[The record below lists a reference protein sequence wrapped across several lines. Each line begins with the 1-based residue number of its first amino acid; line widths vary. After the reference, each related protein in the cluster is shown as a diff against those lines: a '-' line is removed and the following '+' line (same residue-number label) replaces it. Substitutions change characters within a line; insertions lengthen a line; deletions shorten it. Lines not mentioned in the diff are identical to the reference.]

1 MLTGQ
6 RSSILVFAL
15 VIGSMFALLSVSM
28 MYTSMS
34 PKEKL
39 IQELQ
44 AARTNVNLARM
55 INPENICF
63 TLDNET
69 LGRYPS
75 LAQAIK
81 EADKKAEDGIRR
93 NEHYGNYYA
102 GAIVNLDRSQM
113 LSLLRTYNF
122 NETVSQ
128 NPSLDRFFTYEDR
141 NFNCGFNYSD
151 KHYLLTLFFT
161 TFEQVNTD
169 RGYVPIHITQRLAER
184 AESPI
189 TNVTTYAPFNATAI
203 FFNELS
209 NSSVTI
215 DVTSKNGGISDTI
228 ILLPNKMQDIG
239 LRPNW
244 TTLQNTDFQYKVKE
258 YPWIEGEISVSP
270 RYNSEC
276 MSKEVTKSLYSQS
289 EFEVKFPTY
298 LPEGFK
304 PACNAEN
311 LPSYVIQIYVNQ
323 TAVDN
328 YRKSG
333 AMSSRDNPYPFYLYA
348 GMPEEQVEGI
358 VQVHAQKYYV
368 PSENPREMG
377 YSVYQS
383 MLNDTAAGIGYR
395 TNPHFFNDDVNNT
408 SYLTYN
414 EGKFLSVVN
423 VLMSD
428 ESYRVVGALPMEEV
442 MKIAKSLS
450 EENVK

>member
-6 RSSILVFAL
+6 RSSILVFSL
-15 VIGSMFALLSVSM
+15 VIGSMFALLSVSIV
-28 MYTSMS
+28 YTSVS

-69 LGRYPS
+69 LDKYPA

-81 EADKKAEDGIRR
+81 EADKEAENGIRR

-122 NETVSQ
+122 NETVSH
-128 NPSLDRFFTYEDR
+128 NPSLDIFFTYEDR
-141 NFNCGFNYSD
+141 DFTCGFSYSD

-161 TFEQVNTD
+161 TLEQVNTD
-169 RGYVPIHITQRLAER
+169 RGYVPIHVTQKLVQREDP
-184 AESPI
+184 PI
-189 TNVTTYAPFNATAI
+189 TNVTTYAPFNMTAI
-203 FFNELS
+203 FFNDLS
-209 NSSVTI
+209 SPVTI
-215 DVTSKNGGISDTI
+215 EVSSKNGGISDTVT
-228 ILLPNKMQDIG
+228 LLPNKMQDTW
-239 LRPNW
+239 LVPNW
-244 TTLQNTDFQYKVKE
+244 NSLQNTDYQYKVKE
-258 YPWIEGEISVSP
+258 YPWIEGDISVSP

-276 MSKEVTKSLYSQS
+276 MSKEVAKSLYSQRD
-289 EFEVKFPTY
+289 FNVKFPTY

-304 PACNAEN
+304 PVCNEEN
-311 LPSYVIQIYVNQ
+311 LPSYIIQIYVNQ

-358 VQVHAQKYYV
+358 VQVHAQKYYL
-368 PSENPREMG
+368 PSENPRDMG
-377 YSVYQS
+377 YSAYQS
-383 MLNDTAAGIGYR
+383 MLNDTAANIGYR
-395 TNPHFFNDDVNNT
+395 NNPQFFNDANNT

-423 VLMSD
+423 VLTSD
-428 ESYRVVGALPMEEV
+428 ESYRVVGTLPMDEV

-450 EENVK
+450 EEKKT

>member
-1 MLTGQ
+1 MLEMLTGQ

-15 VIGSMFALLSVSM
+15 VIASMCALLSAS
-28 MYTSMS
+28 MYTSVS

-39 IQELQ
+39 IEGLQ

-69 LGRYPS
+69 LGKYSPA
-75 LAQAIK
+75 LAQAINF
-81 EADKKAEDGIRR
+81 ADIRTEDEIRR
-93 NEHYGNYYA
+93 NEHHGNYYTGTA
-102 GAIVNLDRSQM
+102 VSLDRSQI
-113 LSLLRTYNF
+113 LSLLRAYNF
-122 NETVSQ
+122 NQTRVSHD
-128 NPSLDRFFTYEDR
+128 PSTDRFFTYEDR
-141 NFNCGFNYSD
+141 NFSCGFNYSD

-161 TFEQVNTD
+161 TLEQVNTE
-169 RGYVPIHITQRLAER
+169 RGHVPIHISQSLVEKAEH
-184 AESPI
+184 PLN
-189 TNVTTYAPFNATAI
+189 NVTTFAPFNNTAV

-209 NSSVTI
+209 SPVTI
-215 DVTSKNGGISDTI
+215 EVSSKNGGITYTI
-228 ILLPNKMQDIG
+228 TLLPNKMQDVR
-239 LRPNW
+239 LSPNW
-244 TTLQNTDFQYKVKE
+244 TRLENTGYHYKVKE
-258 YPWIEGEISVSP
+258 YPWIEGDISVSP

-276 MSKEVTKSLYSQS
+276 MSKEIAKSLYLQS
-289 EFEVKFPTY
+289 DFDVKFPAY

-304 PACNAEN
+304 PVCNAEN

-333 AMSSRDNPYPFYLYA
+333 AMSSRDNPYPFYLYP

-358 VQVHAQKYYV
+358 VQVHAQKYYA
-368 PSENPREMG
+368 PTENQRDTG
-377 YSVYQS
+377 FSAYQS
-383 MLNDTAAGIGYR
+383 MLNDTAANIGYR
-395 TNPHFFNDDVNNT
+395 TNPQFFNDRDGANST

-423 VLMSD
+423 VLTSD
-428 ESYRVVGALPMEEV
+428 ESYRVVGTLPMEEV

-450 EENVK
+450 